1 MNWQMKMKTFLKLS
15 RKRTK
20 ILDNILERIELVLKG
35 KLTIKDKGLKKLN
48 KELSSVEKQYKK
60 ALKNV

>member
-1 MNWQMKMKTFLKLS
+1 MKMKTFLKLS